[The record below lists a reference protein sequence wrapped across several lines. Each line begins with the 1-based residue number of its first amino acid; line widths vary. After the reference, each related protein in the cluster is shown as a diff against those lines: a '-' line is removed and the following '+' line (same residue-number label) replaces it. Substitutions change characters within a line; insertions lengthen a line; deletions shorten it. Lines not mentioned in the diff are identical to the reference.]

1 MAAASPAQSFHDE
14 ASCSICRGLFQD
26 PVSIHCGHNFCRGC
40 ITRCWEGSDGSF
52 SCPQCR
58 ETAPQRNLRPNRE
71 LATLI
76 AVARRLSLQA
86 GRAGHRLCHEHREA
100 LKLFCEEEQSP
111 ICLVC
116 RESQVHRGHSVV
128 PIEEAAE
135 EHKEKLQAHLQVL
148 KDRREKLLGLKKA
161 EEGKS
166 LDLLEQVEAARH
178 KVVSRAKELQRVV
191 AAQERL
197 LLERLAKLDQDIVR
211 RQEESIRRLLEEVSS
226 ISEQI
231 RELEEKS
238 QRPPCELLQ
247 DSSNTL
253 SRLQEDG
260 AQEPAE
266 ASPGLGQKPS
276 VLPPKS
282 TALKEM
288 LMKCKVSLTLDP
300 DTAHPRLVL
309 CGEHKSVRWGGT
321 RRPLPDNPER
331 FDSSRCVLARGGFST
346 GRHYWEVALG
356 HGQVWALGV
365 AKESVRRKGR
375 ISINPTEGIWAV
387 GQCGSKSQALTSPPV
402 PIALPAAPA
411 VIGVYLD
418 CEEGRVAF
426 FDSHNGVPIFS
437 HPPTAFAGEKILPLL
452 CLGRGCQFTLSP

>member
-1 MAAASPAQSFHDE
+1 MAAASPAQSFRDE

-52 SCPQCR
+52 SCPRCR

-76 AVARRLSLQA
+76 AVAQRLSLQA
-86 GRAGHRLCHEHREA
+86 GRAGHGLCRKHREA

-116 RESQVHRGHSVV
+116 RESQAHRGHSVV

-135 EHKEKLQAHLQVL
+135 EHKEKLQAHVQVL

-166 LDLLEQVEAARH
+166 LDLLEQVEGVRH
-178 KVVSRAKELQRVV
+178 KVVSQVKELQQFV
-191 AAQERL
+191 AEQESV

-211 RQEESIRRLLEEVSS
+211 RQEENINRLLGEISS
-226 ISEQI
+226 ISEQV
-231 RELEEKS
+231 RELEEKC
-238 QRPPCELLQ
+238 QQPACELLQ
-247 DSSNTL
+247 VFLL
-253 SRLQEDG
+253 SRLEKDG
-260 AQEPAE
+260 AQKPAE
-266 ASPGLGQKPS
+266 PSPELGQKPTAP
-276 VLPPKS
+276 PPKS
-282 TALKEM
+282 IALKEM
-288 LMKCKVSLTLDP
+288 LLKFSLTLDP

-309 CGEHKSVRWGGT
+309 SEGHKSVRWGDT
-321 RRPLPDNPER
+321 RQPLPDNPER
-331 FDSSRCVLARGGFST
+331 FDSSRCVLASGGFT
-346 GRHYWEVALG
+346 AGRYYWEVALG

-375 ISINPTEGIWAV
+375 IGINPREGIWAV
-387 GQCGSKSQALTSPPV
+387 GQCGSKSQALTSPPI

-418 CEEGRVAF
+418 YEAGRVAF
-426 FDSHNGVPIFS
+426 FDSQKEVPIFS
-437 HPPTAFAGEKILPLL
+437 HPPTSFAGEKILPLL
-452 CLGRGCQFTLSP
+452 CLGKGCQFTLSP